1 MRGSLYPPVSLSPS
15 KLSMMNLIGT
25 LLIDFLIAVAVIIAV
40 AETLTM
46 LYLILVAL
54 YDMIRDR

>member
-1 MRGSLYPPVSLSPS
+1 
-15 KLSMMNLIGT
+15 MMNLIGT